1 MEVSK
6 ATMQTEYHWCW
17 RIGSLAA
24 PILFVIGSM
33 DCFQIQRI
41 HHVHQ
46 KPRQMLFRQPVMQRW
61 R

>member
-1 MEVSK
+1 
-6 ATMQTEYHWCW
+6 MQTEYHWCW